1 MTSEELSRVIDPT
14 SKNNG
19 GQIKAC
25 IGYEYE
31 KDYILEAMLQ
41 DKVRQDSKAAMKRFD
56 LRKTTKTS
64 EARMKLSRE
73 KVRLLKE
80 RESSEA

>member
-1 MTSEELSRVIDPT
+1 M
-14 SKNNG
+14 
-19 GQIKAC
+19 KAC

-41 DKVRQDSKAAMKRFD
+41 DKVRQESKAAFKRFD

-64 EARMKLSRE
+64 EARMKLGRE

-80 RESSEA
+80 KETSESNARNSRQSSQFNTIMS

>member
-1 MTSEELSRVIDPT
+1 M
-14 SKNNG
+14 
-19 GQIKAC
+19 KAC

-41 DKVRQDSKAAMKRFD
+41 DKVRQESKAAFKRFD

-64 EARMKLSRE
+64 EARMKLGRE
-73 KVRLLKE
+73 KVR
-80 RESSEA
+80 